1 MYEDDKIYV
10 RFIYGLLEWVPVNA
24 REIKHE
30 VFEILPDDIYNDLD
44 RCELFEFYPGDIV
57 RVEQSE
63 CVDDDYQYKAISLI
77 STPDI
82 NERLYKEFLFYSVT
96 DQIANY
102 YEATEEYRSVL
113 KRIRQEI
120 IDGLFVY
127 KRIRIALE
135 YYER

>member
-1 MYEDDKIYV
+1 MFEDDKIYI
-10 RFIYGLLEWVPVNA
+10 RFIYGLLKWVPVNA
-24 REIKHE
+24 REIEHE
-30 VFEILPDDIYNDLD
+30 VFEILPDDIYNDPD

-82 NERLYKEFLFYSVT
+82 NERLYREFLFYSVT

-102 YEATEEYRSVL
+102 YEATEEYHSVL
-113 KRIRQEI
+113 KRIRKEI
-120 IDGLFVY
+120 SDGLFVY

-135 YYER
+135 YFSR